1 MLFLNLSDIAIIT
14 VKNADFFC
22 IIYDISKS
30 DKIQSLKDHVLD
42 AYGYLQMHAEVIVK
56 NKLYK
61 LLF

>member
-42 AYGYLQMHAEVIVK
+42 AYGYVQMYAEVIVK
-56 NKLYK
+56 NKLYR